1 MSVLLATLALI
12 SANPVDVA
20 IDQFIESK
28 QSPGIVVLV
37 KRDGKVVYERAAGYA
52 NLETETP
59 MSMDSIHELASV
71 SKQFTAVATM
81 TLVESGKLK
90 LTDTL
95 ASYVDGAPDSWK
107 GITIE
112 HLLHHTSG
120 LPDYLEGEVD
130 LGKMTTDRVL
140 IESLREKPLVFAPGE
155 KWEYSNSGYMALG
168 YIVGKVSD
176 TRFGSYVSRQLFEP
190 AGMKS
195 AVISNPLI
203 VLPKRAYGYTKFGK
217 EFRNESLCSPGYS
230 ALGDGMVMASAR
242 DLVAWHDSMR
252 EGKILSRKSWEYLW
266 TPSAQSVTN
275 ESPYGGGLM
284 IERAGERPL
293 VSHSGGWLG
302 TMTFLKS
309 DLASDSCM
317 VILVNCDS
325 ADPRELLKAV
335 SESFGFDPQLK

>member
-20 IDQFIESK
+20 VDQFIETK

-95 ASYVDGAPDSWK
+95 ASFVDGAPESWK

-130 LGKMTTDRVL
+130 LGKMTTDSVL
-140 IESLREKPLVFAPGE
+140 IESLRDKPLVFAPGE

-168 YIVGKVSD
+168 YIVGKVGE

-195 AVISNPLI
+195 AVISNPLV

-217 EFRNESLCSPGYS
+217 EFRNEALCSPGYS

-252 EGKILSRKSWEYLW
+252 AGKILSRKSWEYLW
-266 TPSAQSVTN
+266 TPSAQSVKN
-275 ESPYGGGLM
+275 ESPYGGGFV
-284 IERAGERPL
+284 IEREGERPT
-293 VSHSGGWLG
+293 VAHSGGWLG
-302 TMTFLKS
+302 TMTFLVS
-309 DLASDSCM
+309 DLGSDSCI
-317 VILVNCDS
+317 VILVNCDNG
-325 ADPRELLKAV
+325 DPSNLLKV
-335 SESFGFDPQLK
+335 VTETFGFDPQLN